1 MLDSIHALSVILL
14 FILLN
19 GAVLVI
25 GGVILSYYND
35 GAAGQNDVVNALRY
49 NGVLYLA
56 SNDKAVDVYRHTD
69 TNAVYYKQGVQ
80 YRSAI
85 TGRIVS
91 SNNALNGTY

>member
-1 MLDSIHALSVILL
+1 MLYSIHALSVILL

-35 GAAGQNDVVNALRY
+35 DAVQLATVNSLRY

-69 TNAVYYKQGVQ
+69 TNAVYYKQGTQ

-91 SNNALNGTY
+91 TNAALKGDN